1 MGLTLDNLSVEQQ
14 LFADALKEAGMPTA
28 EEELR
33 EELQRIAD
41 ESNLAIAN
49 PNQYSAFW
57 NFCKE
62 AVISPAEF
70 LTAFLIKKV
79 MPNLYV
85 KSASG
90 KMLDLIAWSYDM
102 SRKPAVKTR
111 GELTFTRPT
120 AEQAVAIP
128 AGTVARTIAIN
139 GNIYRMATLEAA
151 VMEAGQTSLRVLS
164 EAEAAG
170 SAYNLG
176 VAYYSILDSDVPGIS
191 AVSNE
196 ADYLITAGVDEESDA
211 ELRLRLRN
219 HFSAVSDWHTD
230 AKYKAMIA
238 ERTGF
243 SIDHIFFNHNI
254 PRGPGSA
261 DAYILFDYG
270 VTPDGMLA
278 EVNGYVNTDGNHG
291 HGDDLEVKALPESFH
306 DVAAS
311 IEFIPGVSAAK
322 KADLLEQIGQFIRCA
337 FRENSDYSD
346 HVSQTWPFARFSFS
360 KLSGEL
366 HNYFKQIKAITW
378 GQEDVVSALDVP
390 RLQTLSVT
398 EDA

>member
-1 MGLTLDNLSVEQQ
+1 MGLTLDNLSAEQQ
-14 LFADALKEAGMPTA
+14 LFADALKEAGMPVA

-33 EELQRIAD
+33 EELQQLAN
-41 ESNLAIAN
+41 EANLSIAN
-49 PNQYSAFW
+49 PSQYSAFW
-57 NFCKE
+57 SFCKE

-70 LTAFLIKKV
+70 LTAFLIKHA

-85 KSASG
+85 KTASG
-90 KMLDLIAWSYDM
+90 EMLDLIAWSYNM
-102 SRKPAVKTR
+102 SRKSAVKMR
-111 GELTFTRPT
+111 GELTFTRNT
-120 AEQAVAIP
+120 AEQAVLIP
-128 AGTVARTIAIN
+128 AGTTVRTIAIN
-139 GNIYRMATLEAA
+139 GNIYRVMTLAPA
-151 VMEAGQTSLRVLS
+151 VMETGQTTIRVLC

-170 SAYNLG
+170 SDYNLG
-176 VAYYSILDSDVPGIS
+176 VAYYSIMDSDVPGIS

-196 ADYLITAGVDEESDA
+196 ADYLITPGVNEESDA

-243 SIDHIFFNHNI
+243 SIDHIFFDHNI

-270 VTPDGMLA
+270 VVPDATLA
-278 EVNGYVNTDGNHG
+278 AVNEYVNSDGNHG
-291 HGDDLEVKALPESFH
+291 HGDDLQVKAIPESFH

-311 IEFIPGVSAAK
+311 IEFIQGSTTAEK
-322 KADLLEQIGQFIRCA
+322 TELLEQIKEFIRCA
-337 FRENSDYSD
+337 FRENADYSD
-346 HVSQTWPFARFSFS
+346 YVSQTWPFARFSFS

-378 GQEDVVSALDVP
+378 AQEDIISSLDVP
-390 RLQTLSVT
+390 RLQTLSIT